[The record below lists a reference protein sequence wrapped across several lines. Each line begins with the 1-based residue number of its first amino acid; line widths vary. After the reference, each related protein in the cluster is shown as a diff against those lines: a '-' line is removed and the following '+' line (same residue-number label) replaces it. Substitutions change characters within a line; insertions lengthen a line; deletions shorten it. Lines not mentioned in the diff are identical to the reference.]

1 MKKLLDGI
9 RDFHDRVRPS
19 YRERFAHLA
28 LGHSPD
34 CLFIACAD
42 SRVVPNL
49 FASTDPGDLFVLRN
63 VGNIVPPDDAG
74 AASGAA
80 HPDDSAGAAVEFAIL
95 GLAVRDIVV
104 CGHSSCGAMRAVLCD
119 ERPAN
124 APNLDRWL
132 QHTEPSR
139 ARLEREPA
147 LSPLLPQVDRLSQ
160 AHVLQQLDHLRSYPA
175 VAERLAAGKLNLHG
189 WWFDLSNAEVLAFDG
204 ETRAFSS
211 LAEQLARRG

>member
-1 MKKLLDGI
+1 M
-9 RDFHDRVRPS
+9 
-19 YRERFAHLA
+19 
-28 LGHSPD
+28 
-34 CLFIACAD
+34 
-42 SRVVPNL
+42 
-49 FASTDPGDLFVLRN
+49 
-63 VGNIVPPDDAG
+63 PDDAG